1 MNDLKLHEFLALKT
15 IFSGTLDF
23 LIHPPTSLINDID
36 SQLHISLFCQI
47 MNVMRK
53 IVSMVMNMIQQ
64 LGIVRAKLDGLA
76 TNVKVS

>member
-1 MNDLKLHEFLALKT
+1 MALKT
-15 IFSGTLDF
+15 IFSGTLVF
-23 LIHPPTSLINDID
+23 LIYPHTSMIIDKD
-36 SQLHISLFCQI
+36 SQLFLSFYQI

-53 IVSMVMNMIQQ
+53 IVSMDMNMIQQ